1 MANLRLPMYQI
12 RRILQLRQQGYS
24 KRAIAATLAIAR
36 NTVEHYLAIIE
47 AHFADLEQAL
57 SWQDEQLHR
66 LFTYSVDPKADRLG
80 DLYQR
85 FEGFEQQLSKP
96 GVTRFHL
103 WATYKQANPNGVQ
116 YTQFCQRYKQ
126 WMRTQ
131 QTVMHLEHKAG
142 DKLYVDFAGKRLS
155 LVDQSSGEEKPVEF
169 FVAIL
174 GCSQLTYAQAVA
186 SQNKED
192 FITALQ
198 NALHF
203 LGGVPLAIVPDNL
216 KAAVQTA
223 NRYEPD
229 LNEAIQDFAA
239 HYGTCIYP
247 ARSRRPRDKSL
258 VEGAVNILYT
268 RVYVP
273 LQERIFHSLES
284 LNQAIADLV
293 EAHNQQLFQ
302 GKDYSRRQRFL
313 SLEADLLRPLP
324 MSPYLIKGYR
334 MAKVLTNCHVLLQP
348 DKHYYSVPHRFVSQ
362 AVKLIYTQQT
372 VEIYHQHQRIATHTR
387 VRLAHGYSTNMD
399 HLPSHQQWV
408 SQWSP
413 AFFRE
418 QGLGKGPYVGQAIEQ
433 LLGRIEG
440 SAGTYPQQIYR
451 SCAGILSLARK
462 VDSARL
468 EKACERALHYGT
480 VSYKV
485 IRRILEAELDR
496 LPLTEEVTCSIP
508 THDNIRGAAAYQ

>member
-1 MANLRLPMYQI
+1 MANLPLPMYQI

-36 NTVEHYLAIIE
+36 NTVEHYLATIE
-47 AHFADLEQAL
+47 AHFSDLGQAL

-66 LFTYSVDPKADRLG
+66 LLTHSVDPKADRLG

-103 WATYKQANPNGVQ
+103 WAAYKQANPNGVQ

-155 LVDQSSGEEKPVEF
+155 LVDQSSGEVKPVEF
-169 FVAIL
+169 FVAVL

-223 NRYEPD
+223 NRYEP
-229 LNEAIQDFAA
+229 EWSA
-239 HYGTCIYP
+239 T
-247 ARSRRPRDKSL
+247 
-258 VEGAVNILYT
+258 
-268 RVYVP
+268 
-273 LQERIFHSLES
+273 
-284 LNQAIADLV
+284 
-293 EAHNQQLFQ
+293 
-302 GKDYSRRQRFL
+302 
-313 SLEADLLRPLP
+313 
-324 MSPYLIKGYR
+324 
-334 MAKVLTNCHVLLQP
+334 
-348 DKHYYSVPHRFVSQ
+348 
-362 AVKLIYTQQT
+362 AVKRSHPGLCGSLR
-372 VEIYHQHQRIATHTR
+372 H
-387 VRLAHGYSTNMD
+387 M
-399 HLPSHQQWV
+399 HLPR
-408 SQWSP
+408 P
-413 AFFRE
+413 
-418 QGLGKGPYVGQAIEQ
+418 
-433 LLGRIEG
+433 
-440 SAGTYPQQIYR
+440 
-451 SCAGILSLARK
+451 
-462 VDSARL
+462 
-468 EKACERALHYGT
+468 
-480 VSYKV
+480 
-485 IRRILEAELDR
+485 
-496 LPLTEEVTCSIP
+496 
-508 THDNIRGAAAYQ
+508 